1 MNSDEKE
8 QTVEQI
14 LRRYGNLG
22 ATVVSDNESLCRL
35 LSTLKLNRTDRVIG
49 EYLRS
54 FLTV

>member
-8 QTVEQI
+8 QAVEQI

-35 LSTLKLNRTDRVIG
+35 LSTLKLNRADRAIG

-54 FLTV
+54 FLAV

>member
-54 FLTV
+54 ILTV

>member
-49 EYLRS
+49 AYLRS

>member
-1 MNSDEKE
+1 MTSDEKE

-14 LRRYGNLG
+14 LRHYGNLG

>member
-14 LRRYGNLG
+14 LRRYRNLG